1 MKYDFETLIDRR
13 GTGSYK
19 WNQCADDKEM
29 IAPLS
34 VADVDMKM
42 PPELQEGLIKFLQ
55 NDPVLGYTG
64 PTDEY
69 LESVVN
75 WMKNKHNYC
84 IKKDWIIESSGIVPA
99 IHLGVQ
105 AFTKEN
111 DGVIVMTPVYY
122 PFYGSIEKHN
132 RKIIRCPLILNDTK
146 YTIDFDKFEELASK
160 ESTSLFILCN
170 PHNPVGRVFTK
181 EELQRLGDICLKN
194 DVKIISDEIHQ
205 DLIMPG
211 FKHIPIASLSEEIA
225 NITMT
230 CSAPSKT
237 FNLAGLQGSNI
248 IIKNEELREKFIVQK
263 DKNASGSLNTIS
275 YEATKIVYTKC
286 DEWLEQFK
294 DLIYQNYLMAK
305 EYISE
310 NLPKAK
316 VIPLQGTYLM
326 WVDLRAYGFDYKA
339 LEEKMIKNHLYLDE
353 GYVFGDEG
361 KGFERFNIA
370 CPRQVLKDSL
380 VYFVKAIKED

>member
-19 WNQCADDKEM
+19 WDQCDDKDM

-42 PPELQEGLIKFLQ
+42 PPELQEGLIKFIQ

-64 PTDEY
+64 ANDAYYEA
-69 LESVVN
+69 VIN
-75 WMKNKHNYC
+75 WMKNKHNYN
-84 IKKDWIIESSGIVPA
+84 IKKDWIIESKGIVPA
-99 IHLGVQ
+99 LHLGVQ

-111 DGVIVMTPVYY
+111 DGVIVMPPVYY
-122 PFYGSIEKHN
+122 PFYGSIENHN
-132 RKIIRCPLILNDTK
+132 RQVVRCPLLLDDTT
-146 YTIDFDKFEELASK
+146 YTIDFDKFEELASVK
-160 ESTSLFILCN
+160 NNTLFILCN
-170 PHNPVGRVFTK
+170 PHNPVGRVYTK
-181 EELQRLGDICLKN
+181 DELQRLGDICVKHG
-194 DVKIISDEIHQ
+194 VKIISDEIHQ

-211 FKHIPIASLSEEIA
+211 FKHISIASLSEDIS

-248 IIKNEELREKFIVQK
+248 IIENEDLRNKFIAQK
-263 DKNASGSLNTIS
+263 DKHSAGSLNTIA

-286 DEWLEQFK
+286 DAWLEGFK

-305 EYISE
+305 EYIGE
-310 NLPKAK
+310 NLPEAK